1 MASTIKVNTIDT
13 QSGTSITIPTGKTLA
28 VVDAGALTIGGTA
41 ITSGSSN
48 ILRKTADHQIVEADV
63 SGKSE
68 LVIACNA
75 SAANRV
81 ITLPAV
87 TTTGLANCIVTVVI
101 DTDSTATTNVQV
113 KDIGATEVWT
123 GVQKSDYVR
132 LIVSNSVW
140 VVLDHKETF
149 FEHRALTAQQTV
161 STSTFAKW
169 AASTSIVSIGNMWST
184 TDTRLTA
191 PFDCYLDVNINI
203 TSSMSNEPSVSS
215 GLKIGTAGAMVTMF
229 HNPHVSADGRITGPT
244 PYNGTHSVAKDKLIE
259 PWFMNNDSDSTR
271 YMTANGTPNHNN
283 QFMFRCTRRY

>member
-1 MASTIKVNTIDT
+1 MASTLKVNKIEG
-13 QSGTSITIPTGKTLA
+13 QSVSYIEIPTGQELRIA
-28 VVDAGALTIGGTA
+28 DAGAMKINNIA
-41 ITSGSSN
+41 ITQGSSN
-48 ILRKTADHQIVEADV
+48 LLRKTANHTIVEGDV

-75 SAANRV
+75 ASANRV

-101 DTDSTATTNVQV
+101 DTDSSATTNVQV

-149 FEHRALTAQQTV
+149 FEHRALTAQQTI
-161 STSTFAKW
+161 SAGTFTKW
-169 AASTSIVSIGNMWST
+169 ASSTSIVSIGNMWST

-191 PFDCYLDVNINI
+191 PFDCYLDININI
-203 TSSMSNEPSVSS
+203 TSSTSNEVGMTS
-215 GLKIGTAGAMVTMF
+215 GLKIGTAGSMVTMF
-229 HNPHVSADGRITGPT
+229 QNQHTQGDGRVTGPT

-271 YMTANGTPNHNN
+271 YMTATGTPNYNN
-283 QFMFRCTRRY
+283 QFMFRCIRRY